1 MANHQGPRII
11 TDSLLLALDA
21 ANARSYTFGSTA
33 WADLSGNGNSGSL
46 INGPA
51 YNNTNIGSLYFNGI
65 NSYVNAKNTTTLDFT
80 LECWINT
87 TTSSLAGGFAYQGTP
102 LMWASTGSYGLTNS
116 FTLSILNNRASFY
129 TAYPSANIN
138 GTSTITTGNWV
149 HIVAARSGNTGR
161 KSLYINGV
169 LEASGSDTTN
179 ILNAYPSITI
189 GGDGISK
196 FYNGNIASAKV
207 YSRVLSAAEVLQN
220 YNALYPRFA
229 TVTSNVITYVTLNQA
244 FVIGLF
250 NDTLEISPQLT
261 KYPSYASAN
270 AFSLVVDP

>member
-21 ANARSYTFGSTA
+21 ANARSYDFGGTS

-51 YNNTNIGSLYFNGI
+51 LNNTNIGSLYFNGSG
-65 NSYVNAKNTTTLDFT
+65 SYVNTKNITTLDFT

-87 TTSSLAGGFAYQGTP
+87 TTSSLSGTNAYQGNP
-102 LMWASTGSYGLTNS
+102 LIWAYTGSTTNG
-116 FTLSILNNRASFY
+116 FALSILNNKAAFFTGNPDVSI
-129 TAYPSANIN
+129 TGS
-138 GTSTITTGNWV
+138 STITTGNWV
-149 HIVAARSGNTGR
+149 HVVATRSGNTGR
-161 KSLYINGV
+161 KSLYVNGT
-169 LEASGSDTTN
+169 LEVSGSANTS

-189 GGDGISK
+189 GGDGINA
-196 FYNGNIASAKV
+196 FYRGNIANVKV
-207 YSRVLSAAEVLQN
+207 YSRILSAAEVLQN

-229 TVTSNVITYVTLNQA
+229 TVTSSIITYVTLNQA

-250 NDTLEISPQLT
+250 NDTLEFAQPLT
-261 KYPSYASAN
+261 RYPSYASAN

>member
-1 MANHQGPRII
+1 MAYHHGPRLV

-21 ANARSYTFGSTA
+21 ANARSYTFGGTT

-65 NSYVNAKNTTTLDFT
+65 NSYINAKNTTTLDFT

-87 TTSSLAGGFAYQGTP
+87 TTSSLSGTSAYQGNP
-102 LMWASTGSYGLTNS
+102 LMWAYTSSTTNGFALSVLNNKVAFFTGNPDVSITGS
-116 FTLSILNNRASFY
+116 
-129 TAYPSANIN
+129 
-138 GTSTITTGNWV
+138 STINTGNWV
-149 HIVAARSGNTGR
+149 HVIVARSGNTGR
-161 KSLYINGV
+161 KSLYVNGI
-169 LEASGSDTTN
+169 LEASGSDNTN
-179 ILNAYPSITI
+179 ILNVYPSITI

-196 FYNGNIASAKV
+196 FYNGNIASVKI
-207 YSRVLSAAEVLQN
+207 YSRVLSADEITQN

-229 TVTSNVITYVTLNQA
+229 TVTPNAITYVTLNQA

-250 NDTLEISPQLT
+250 NDTLEVSPLLT
-261 KYPSYASAN
+261 RYPSYASAN

>member
-1 MANHQGPRII
+1 MAYNYGPKLV

-21 ANARSYTFGSTA
+21 ANARSYTFGGTT

-87 TTSSLAGGFAYQGTP
+87 TTSSLSGTSAYQGNP
-102 LMWASTGSYGLTNS
+102 LIWAYTSSTTNGFALSVLNNKVAFFTGNPDVSITGS
-116 FTLSILNNRASFY
+116 
-129 TAYPSANIN
+129 
-138 GTSTITTGNWV
+138 STINTGNWV
-149 HIVAARSGNTGR
+149 HVIVARSGNTGR
-161 KSLYINGV
+161 KSLYVNGI
-169 LEASGSDTTN
+169 LEASGSDNTN
-179 ILNAYPSITI
+179 ILNVYPSITI

-196 FYNGNIASAKV
+196 FYNGNIASVKV
-207 YSRVLSAAEVLQN
+207 YSRVLSADEITQN

-229 TVTSNVITYVTLNQA
+229 TITPNAITYVTVNQA
-244 FVIGLF
+244 FVIGLI
-250 NDTLEISPQLT
+250 NDTFEVSPQLPY
-261 KYPSYASAN
+261 YPSYASAN
-270 AFSLVVDP
+270 AFSLVIDP

>member
-21 ANARSYTFGSTA
+21 ANARSYTFGGTS

-87 TTSSLAGGFAYQGTP
+87 TTSSLSGTSAYQGNP
-102 LMWASTGSYGLTNS
+102 LMWAYTSSTTNGFALSVLNNKAAFFTGNPDVSITGS
-116 FTLSILNNRASFY
+116 
-129 TAYPSANIN
+129 
-138 GTSTITTGNWV
+138 STINTGNWV
-149 HIVAARSGNTGR
+149 HVIVARSGNTGR
-161 KSLYINGV
+161 KSLYVNGI

-189 GGDGISK
+189 GGDGINA
-196 FYNGNIASAKV
+196 FYNGNIANVKV

-229 TVTSNVITYVTLNQA
+229 TVTSSVITYVTLNQA

-250 NDTLEISPQLT
+250 NDTLEVSPQLT
-261 KYPSYASAN
+261 RYPSYASAN

>member
-1 MANHQGPRII
+1 MAYHHGPRLV

-21 ANARSYTFGSTA
+21 ANARSYTFGGTT
-33 WADLSGNGNSGSL
+33 WADLSGNDNSGSL

-87 TTSSLAGGFAYQGTP
+87 TTSSLLGLGSP
-102 LMWASTGSYGLTNS
+102 LIWALTSSIANS
-116 FTLSILNNRASFY
+116 FTLSISNNKASFI
-129 TAYPSANIN
+129 TANPITPITGSSI
-138 GTSTITTGNWV
+138 ITTGNWV
-149 HIVAARSGNTGR
+149 HVVATRSGNTGT
-161 KSLYINGV
+161 KSLYVNGI
-169 LEASGSDTTN
+169 LEASGSDNTN

-189 GGDGISK
+189 GGDGINS
-196 FYNGNIASAKV
+196 FYNGNIANAKI
-207 YSRVLSAAEVLQN
+207 YSRVLSADEVLQN

-229 TVTSNVITYVTLNQA
+229 TVTPNAITYVTVNQA
-244 FVIGLF
+244 FVIGLI
-250 NDTLEISPQLT
+250 NDTFEISPQLPY
-261 KYPSYASAN
+261 YPSYASAN